1 MLDSILSDLIQ
12 EIIIMKKQCVVLL
25 TALLILF
32 VDCSILRKEQMQG
45 IVGTWTGKGIYV
57 KDSDVTLT
65 FSEDM
70 KMILSYDMGD
80 KKYILNG
87 NYTANL
93 SKHPVLIDIINL
105 GFPKSNTFYCCM
117 AIAEFPIINKMNI
130 YGLIGQCGEISR
142 PTEFNRNPTD
152 RHQLYLELTKKE

>member
-1 MLDSILSDLIQ
+1 
-12 EIIIMKKQCVVLL
+12 MKQ
-25 TALLILF
+25 LILNLF
-32 VDCSILRKEQMQG
+32 LLCVAMLIVTSCSMMGAKKAES
-45 IVGTWTGKGIYV
+45 IVGMWTGKGIYV